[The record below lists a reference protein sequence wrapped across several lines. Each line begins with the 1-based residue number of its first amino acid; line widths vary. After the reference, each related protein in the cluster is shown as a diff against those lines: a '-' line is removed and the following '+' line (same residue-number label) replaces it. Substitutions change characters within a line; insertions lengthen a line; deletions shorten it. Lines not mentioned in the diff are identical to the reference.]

1 MKHLRPYAVI
11 IIAACVTLG
20 RIAEGAPPVIGAI
33 NEKWKSLGAGGGILG
48 QPVSAELPTFDKVGR
63 SQVFQRGVISW
74 HPALGAFAVSGA
86 IGERWRQLG
95 REKYGYPVTDW
106 KTTGNKRG
114 FFVHFRA
121 MHLPNHPDSSI
132 FSLKGG
138 SAFTIYGAIRQRW
151 AELGW
156 EGGKLGFPTSEESDV
171 LVKGVKGRRVN
182 FENGYIVSSPKTG
195 AHETFTAQTIDN
207 GTNLVPADE

>member
-1 MKHLRPYAVI
+1 MKHLRPYPVI
-11 IIAACVTLG
+11 IIAACVTLC
-20 RIAEGAPPVIGAI
+20 RIAEGGPAVIGAI

-63 SQVFQRGVISW
+63 SQVFQGGVISW

-95 REKYGYPVTDW
+95 REKFGYPVTDW
-106 KTTGNKRG
+106 KPTGNKRG

-138 SAFTIYGAIRQRW
+138 SAFMIYGAIRHRW

-156 EGGKLGFPTSEESDV
+156 DGGKLGFPTSEESDV
-171 LVKGVKGRRVN
+171 LVKGVKFRRVN
-182 FENGYIVSSPKTG
+182 FENGYIVWSLKTG
-195 AHETFTAQTIDN
+195 PRETFTAQKIDD
-207 GTNLVPADE
+207 GTNLIPADE